1 MKALLPTPVH
11 YRGKFFLNAKKLLLV
26 NKKDSLKYK
35 TSDYPLAE
43 DKGFE
48 PSRRVSDLL
57 P

>member
-1 MKALLPTPVH
+1 MSEQKRKPENGLNKP
-11 YRGKFFLNAKKLLLV
+11 FSSFLG
-26 NKKDSLKYK
+26 
-35 TSDYPLAE
+35 LAE